1 MKGKFLMTQNC
12 LGTIHSQY
20 HKFSEKEKMI
30 ADYILKKPELVI
42 HRTINEVADDLNIA
56 DATVFRF
63 SKRIGFKGFQ
73 AMKIALASEVMTRSQ
88 TEQKEAPVEEEDSL
102 TEKIFNATI
111 RTLQKTLELN
121 NQDSIKKAV
130 DLIRRSNRVEV
141 YGTGNSALM
150 AMDGFQKLLNSGIR
164 AFSYQDPHYQL
175 LSAARLTRD
184 DAAIIISHSG
194 SNKETMN
201 ILKTAKDAGAKT
213 VGITA
218 FPKSPLSLNVDIPLY
233 TSLEETES
241 ISAAFASQMAQISL
255 INALCLNILHLE

>member
-1 MKGKFLMTQNC
+1 MKGKFVMTQNC

-73 AMKIALASEVMTRSQ
+73 AMKIALASEVMSLSQ
-88 TEQKEAPVEEEDSL
+88 TDQTEVQVEDEDSF
-102 TEKIFNATI
+102 TEKIFNANI
-111 RTLQKTLELN
+111 RTLQKTFELN
-121 NQDSIKKAV
+121 SQDSINKAV
-130 DLIRRSNRVEV
+130 QVIKCSNRVEV

-150 AMDGFQKLLNSGIR
+150 AMDGFQKFVSSGIR

-175 LSAARLTRD
+175 LSAARLTSD

-218 FPKSPLSLNVDIPLY
+218 FPKSPISLNVDIPLY
-233 TSLEETES
+233 TSVEETDS
-241 ISAAFASQMAQISL
+241 YSAAFASQIAQISL
-255 INALCLNILHLE
+255 INALCMNILHLE